1 MRFYFVRHGES
12 QANVTQE
19 FSNDNHEKHPLTEKG
34 RAQVRALA
42 EQLRGETF
50 TAIYSSPLL
59 RARQT
64 AEILCSAVAPQGLE
78 IQITPALSE
87 HHAGSLEGRADQ
99 AAWDEY
105 SALFETWLIQRD
117 LDARI
122 AGGESFNEMRARF
135 IPFIGHLVQHYQD
148 TDANLLLVAHAGIYH
163 SMLPLILT
171 NVGYAFGRAHILSNA
186 ALVLAEQRA
195 EGLVCV
201 SWDGVRLTPMGSII
215 HET

>member
-34 RAQVRALA
+34 CAQAHALA
-42 EQLRGETF
+42 EQLREETF
-50 TAIYSSPLL
+50 AAIYSSPLL

-64 AEILCSAVAPQGLE
+64 AEILNAPHGLE
-78 IQITPALSE
+78 IQLAPALSE
-87 HHAGSLEGRADQ
+87 HHAGEFEGRADP

-105 SALFETWLIQRD
+105 TALFETWLVKRD

-122 AGGESFNEMRARF
+122 PGGESFNEMRARF
-135 IPFIGHLVQHYQD
+135 MPFMANLVERYQD
-148 TDANLLLVAHAGIYH
+148 TESNILLVAHAGIYH
-163 SMLPLILT
+163 SMLPLLLA
-171 NVGYAFGRAHILSNA
+171 NVGYAFGYKHILSNA
-186 ALVLAEQRA
+186 ALVLAEQRE
-195 EGLVCV
+195 EGLVCI
-201 SWDGVRLTPMGSII
+201 SWDGVQLTPAGSIV

>member
-34 RAQVRALA
+34 RAQAQALA
-42 EQLRGETF
+42 EKLRGETL

-64 AEILCSAVAPQGLE
+64 AEILNAPHKLD
-78 IQITPALSE
+78 IQITRALSE
-87 HHAGSLEGRADQ
+87 HHAGEFEGRADP

-105 SALFETWLIQRD
+105 TALFETWLVKRD

-122 AGGESFNEMRARF
+122 PGGESFNEMRARF
-135 IPFIGHLVQHYQD
+135 IPFIGDLTQEFRD

-163 SMLPLILT
+163 SMLPLLLA
-171 NVGYAFGRAHILSNA
+171 NVGYAFGYKHILSNA
-186 ALVLAEQRA
+186 ALVLAEQRD
-195 EGLVCV
+195 EGLVCI
-201 SWDGVRLTPMGSII
+201 SWDGVQLTPAGSIVNEI
-215 HET
+215 

>member
-19 FSNDNHEKHPLTEKG
+19 FSNDNHDKHPLTEKG
-34 RAQVRALA
+34 RAQALALA

-50 TAIYSSPLL
+50 AAIYSSPLL

-64 AEILCSAVAPQGLE
+64 AEILNEPHGLE

-87 HHAGSLEGRADQ
+87 HHAGNLEGRADQ
-99 AAWDEY
+99 SAWDEY

-135 IPFIGHLVQHYQD
+135 IPFIGNLVQQYQD

-163 SMLPLILT
+163 SMLPLLLT

-186 ALVLAEQRA
+186 ALVLAEQRE

-215 HET
+215 RES